1 MLRFGQTL
9 LIPCARLFF
18 RAAAIE
24 ALTAFAKRVN
34 PERITHE
41 KRQLQDSLSEE
52 SGVRWEALA
61 AGTLKLNADDAN
73 DMTVLR
79 MALLDFIAD
88 FANWDNST
96 VPAYLETSRA
106 LTQAAHESLG
116 GTPGTR
122 PLVVDPFAGGG
133 SIPLEA
139 LRVGA
144 DAFASDLNP
153 IPVLLNKVVLEYIPK
168 YGQRLA
174 DEVRKWGAWIKEEA
188 EKELAEFYP
197 KDPDGATPIAYLWAR
212 TIRCEGPA
220 CGAEVPLIR
229 SLWLAKK
236 GNRSIALQLLP
247 NPKKKRVDF
256 DIIVKHRDGWV
267 SQADPKT
274 EIANPQFDGTVKRG
288 SATCP
293 CCGYTTPISRVREQF
308 KQKRGGANDA
318 RLLAAVVARINE
330 DHRGYR
336 LPFVQDYRAVEDAV
350 KELERRSL
358 LPSDGPSLVPNEPT
372 PLGGGKGAG
381 RAFSQRIYGMDTFGD
396 LFTSRQLLTLT
407 TLARL
412 VKESRLQVGNEIG
425 AEIGTAVSAV
435 LGLCASKLSDL
446 LNSLC
451 GWQPSNDRATHLFAR
466 QAIQMTWDF
475 AESTGAANAVGNFGV
490 SIANIARILD
500 REAGCFQQGHVV
512 MASATSHPLPD
523 DAADAFITDPPY
535 YDAIPYSDLSDF
547 FYVWLQ
553 RSLSGLNVIPKA
565 DLTPKEGE
573 CIVDDAKGQDAAYF
587 EKLMSEALAEGRRV
601 VRPKG
606 IGVVVFAHKS
616 TAGWETQL
624 QALINAGW
632 VVTGSWPVDT
642 EWGTRLRAV
651 NSAALASSVHLVCRP
666 RENIDGTPIESVGEW
681 RDVLGELPKRIHE
694 WMPRLAAEGV
704 VGADAIFA
712 CLGPALE
719 IFSRY
724 SRVEKANG
732 ETASLREYL
741 EHVWGAVSTEA
752 LSLIF
757 KDANAAGL
765 EPDARL
771 SAMWLWTIGGGSTNG
786 TNGNSDDSD
795 SEDAE
800 VSTDDD
806 DESSSSSKGKAMG
819 GFVLEYDAARKIAQ
833 GLGVH
838 LEQCESLVEVKGN
851 KARLLP
857 VAERSTYLFGKGTD
871 GNSLGTGRRKKV
883 QQKTLFAELDE
894 AEAAEA
900 GWTAIKGPPPGTT
913 VLDRVHQ
920 AMILFAANRSEL
932 LKRFLVDDGVGK
944 DPRFW
949 KLADNLNKLYP
960 SGTDERRW
968 VEGVLARKK
977 GLGL

>member
-1 MLRFGQTL
+1 MPACFSGGGYRGSNGICQ
-9 LIPCARLFF
+9 AS
-18 RAAAIE
+18 
-24 ALTAFAKRVN
+24 KS
-34 PERITHE
+34 ERITHE

-724 SRVEKANG
+724 SRVEK
-732 ETASLREYL
+732 SQR
-741 EHVWGAVSTEA
+741 
-752 LSLIF
+752 
-757 KDANAAGL
+757 
-765 EPDARL
+765 
-771 SAMWLWTIGGGSTNG
+771 
-786 TNGNSDDSD
+786 
-795 SEDAE
+795 
-800 VSTDDD
+800 
-806 DESSSSSKGKAMG
+806 
-819 GFVLEYDAARKIAQ
+819 
-833 GLGVH
+833 
-838 LEQCESLVEVKGN
+838 
-851 KARLLP
+851 
-857 VAERSTYLFGKGTD
+857 
-871 GNSLGTGRRKKV
+871 
-883 QQKTLFAELDE
+883 
-894 AEAAEA
+894 
-900 GWTAIKGPPPGTT
+900 
-913 VLDRVHQ
+913 
-920 AMILFAANRSEL
+920 
-932 LKRFLVDDGVGK
+932 
-944 DPRFW
+944 
-949 KLADNLNKLYP
+949 
-960 SGTDERRW
+960 
-968 VEGVLARKK
+968 
-977 GLGL
+977 